1 MNTLFLVQFACCII
15 VSMLGLILVLSRFQ
29 IRWSNR
35 RYEVSRWLL
44 AFSMFVLAGHYVL
57 QMAYG
62 FRAKGD
68 EVGAVV
74 NVLFYTPISFIIS
87 YATYN
92 LICYR
97 SGRKKFALLGC
108 VSYALIL
115 ICFFFGYND
124 TPRGMHMGEWLYV
137 MLALFAV
144 TIMYSTYTTVI
155 EMRYHRKIIEENT
168 TEDLLPFDRYAYA
181 SYGMVGFLALAM
193 VGAICYRPL
202 LYSVAPLMLFSLIS
216 FIISFL
222 GYGYNMIP
230 AEVRLEQETA
240 DMYSTYTTVI
250 EMRYHRKIIEENTT
264 EDLLPFDRYAYA
276 SYGMVGFLALAM
288 VGAICY
294 RPLLYSVAPLMLFS
308 LISFIISF
316 LGYGYNMIPAEVR
329 LEQETADE
337 PLEVMEESED
347 VGLASEKISII
358 ESMLAS
364 WCDKGGYRDST
375 VNMPMLSVKLGIP
388 RNELSLYFENCLKS
402 SFRIWLS
409 DIRFKE
415 AQRMLLEEC
424 RYSNDTISSECGFSS
439 HAHLYKIFKAKTGFT
454 PGQWRDSVR
463 KNRFPDVDG
472 L

>member
-15 VSMLGLILVLSRFQ
+15 VSMLGLVLVLSRFQ
-29 IRWSNR
+29 IRWTNR

-44 AFSMFVLAGHYVL
+44 AFSMFVLAWHYVL
-57 QMAYG
+57 QMVCG

-68 EVGAVV
+68 EIGAVV
-74 NVLFYTPISFIIS
+74 NVLFYSPVSFFIS

-97 SGRKKFALLGC
+97 GGRKKFALLGC

-168 TEDLLPFDRYAYA
+168 TEDLLPFDRYTYTT
-181 SYGMVGFLALAM
+181 YGLAGIMVLAM

-202 LYSVAPLMLFSLIS
+202 LYCVGPLMLFSLIS
-216 FIISFL
+216 FTISFL

-230 AEVRLEQETA
+230 AEVRLEL
-240 DMYSTYTTVI
+240 D
-250 EMRYHRKIIEENTT
+250 
-264 EDLLPFDRYAYA
+264 
-276 SYGMVGFLALAM
+276 
-288 VGAICY
+288 
-294 RPLLYSVAPLMLFS
+294 
-308 LISFIISF
+308 
-316 LGYGYNMIPAEVR
+316 
-329 LEQETADE
+329 TADE
-337 PLEVMEESED
+337 PLEVMEESEE
-347 VGLASEKISII
+347 VGLGSEKISII

-388 RNELSLYFENCLKS
+388 RNELSMYFENCLKS

>member
-29 IRWSNR
+29 IRWTNR

-44 AFSMFVLAGHYVL
+44 AFSMFVLAWHYVL
-57 QMAYG
+57 QMVCG

-68 EVGAVV
+68 EIGAVV
-74 NVLFYTPISFIIS
+74 NVLFYSPVSFFIS

-97 SGRKKFALLGC
+97 GGRKKFALLGC

-168 TEDLLPFDRYAYA
+168 TEDLLPFDRYTYTT
-181 SYGMVGFLALAM
+181 YGLAGIMALAM

-202 LYSVAPLMLFSLIS
+202 LYCVGPLMLFSLIS
-216 FIISFL
+216 FTISFL

-230 AEVRLEQETA
+230 AEVRLEL
-240 DMYSTYTTVI
+240 D
-250 EMRYHRKIIEENTT
+250 
-264 EDLLPFDRYAYA
+264 
-276 SYGMVGFLALAM
+276 
-288 VGAICY
+288 
-294 RPLLYSVAPLMLFS
+294 
-308 LISFIISF
+308 
-316 LGYGYNMIPAEVR
+316 
-329 LEQETADE
+329 TADE
-337 PLEVMEESED
+337 PLEVMEESEE
-347 VGLASEKISII
+347 VGLGSEKISII
-358 ESMLAS
+358 ESMLTS

-388 RNELSLYFENCLKS
+388 RNELSLYFENYLKS

>member
-29 IRWSNR
+29 IRWTNR

-57 QMAYG
+57 QMVCG

-68 EVGAVV
+68 EIGAVV
-74 NVLFYTPISFIIS
+74 NVLFYTPVSFFIS

-168 TEDLLPFDRYAYA
+168 TEDLLPFDRYTYTT
-181 SYGMVGFLALAM
+181 YGLAGIMVLAM

-202 LYSVAPLMLFSLIS
+202 LYCVGPLMLFSLIS
-216 FIISFL
+216 FTISFL

-230 AEVRLEQETA
+230 AEVRLEL
-240 DMYSTYTTVI
+240 D
-250 EMRYHRKIIEENTT
+250 
-264 EDLLPFDRYAYA
+264 
-276 SYGMVGFLALAM
+276 
-288 VGAICY
+288 
-294 RPLLYSVAPLMLFS
+294 
-308 LISFIISF
+308 
-316 LGYGYNMIPAEVR
+316 
-329 LEQETADE
+329 TADE
-337 PLEVMEESED
+337 PLEVMEESEE
-347 VGLASEKISII
+347 VGLGSEKISII
-358 ESMLAS
+358 ESMLTS

-388 RNELSLYFENCLKS
+388 RNELSMYFENCLKS

>member
-15 VSMLGLILVLSRFQ
+15 MSMLGLILVLSRFQ
-29 IRWSNR
+29 IRWTNR

-44 AFSMFVLAGHYVL
+44 AFSMFVLAWHYVL
-57 QMAYG
+57 QMVCG

-68 EVGAVV
+68 EIGAVV
-74 NVLFYTPISFIIS
+74 NVLFYSPVSSFIS

-97 SGRKKFALLGC
+97 GGRKKFALMGC

-137 MLALFAV
+137 MLVLFAV
-144 TIMYSTYTTVI
+144 TILYSVYTTVI
-155 EMRYHRKIIEENT
+155 EMRYHRMIIEENT

-181 SYGMVGFLALAM
+181 SYGVASIMVLAM

-202 LYSVAPLMLFSLIS
+202 LYCVGPLMLFSLIS
-216 FIISFL
+216 FTISFL

-230 AEVRLEQETA
+230 AEVRLEL
-240 DMYSTYTTVI
+240 D
-250 EMRYHRKIIEENTT
+250 
-264 EDLLPFDRYAYA
+264 
-276 SYGMVGFLALAM
+276 
-288 VGAICY
+288 
-294 RPLLYSVAPLMLFS
+294 
-308 LISFIISF
+308 
-316 LGYGYNMIPAEVR
+316 
-329 LEQETADE
+329 TADE
-337 PLEVMEESED
+337 PLEVMEESEE
-347 VGLASEKISII
+347 VGLGSERISII
-358 ESMLAS
+358 ESLLAS

-388 RNELSLYFENCLKS
+388 RNELSMYFENCLKS

>member
-15 VSMLGLILVLSRFQ
+15 MSMLGLILVLSRFQ
-29 IRWSNR
+29 IRWTNR

-44 AFSMFVLAGHYVL
+44 AFSMFVLAWHYVL
-57 QMAYG
+57 QMVCG

-68 EVGAVV
+68 EIGAVV
-74 NVLFYTPISFIIS
+74 NVLFYSPVSSFIS

-97 SGRKKFALLGC
+97 GGRKKFALLGC

-137 MLALFAV
+137 MLVLFAV
-144 TIMYSTYTTVI
+144 TILYSVYTTVI

-168 TEDLLPFDRYAYA
+168 TEDLLPFDRYTYTT
-181 SYGMVGFLALAM
+181 YGLAGIMVLAM

-202 LYSVAPLMLFSLIS
+202 LYCVGPLMLFSLIS
-216 FIISFL
+216 FTISFL

-230 AEVRLEQETA
+230 AEVRLELETA
-240 DMYSTYTTVI
+240 
-250 EMRYHRKIIEENTT
+250 
-264 EDLLPFDRYAYA
+264 
-276 SYGMVGFLALAM
+276 G
-288 VGAICY
+288 
-294 RPLLYSVAPLMLFS
+294 
-308 LISFIISF
+308 
-316 LGYGYNMIPAEVR
+316 
-329 LEQETADE
+329 E
-337 PLEVMEESED
+337 PLEVMEESEE
-347 VGLASEKISII
+347 VGLGSEKISII
-358 ESMLAS
+358 ESMLTS

-388 RNELSLYFENCLKS
+388 RNELSLYFENYLKS

>member
-15 VSMLGLILVLSRFQ
+15 MSMLGLILVLSRFQ
-29 IRWSNR
+29 IRWTNR

-44 AFSMFVLAGHYVL
+44 AFSMFVLAWHYVL
-57 QMAYG
+57 QMVCG

-68 EVGAVV
+68 EIGAVV
-74 NVLFYTPISFIIS
+74 NVLFYSPVSSFIS

-97 SGRKKFALLGC
+97 SGRKKFALMGC

-124 TPRGMHMGEWLYV
+124 TPRGMHMGEWLYG
-137 MLALFAV
+137 MLVLFAV
-144 TIMYSTYTTVI
+144 TILYSVYTTVI

-181 SYGMVGFLALAM
+181 SYGVASIMVLAM

-202 LYSVAPLMLFSLIS
+202 LYCVGPLMLFSLIS
-216 FIISFL
+216 FTISFL

-230 AEVRLEQETA
+230 AEVRLEL
-240 DMYSTYTTVI
+240 D
-250 EMRYHRKIIEENTT
+250 
-264 EDLLPFDRYAYA
+264 
-276 SYGMVGFLALAM
+276 
-288 VGAICY
+288 
-294 RPLLYSVAPLMLFS
+294 
-308 LISFIISF
+308 
-316 LGYGYNMIPAEVR
+316 
-329 LEQETADE
+329 TADE
-337 PLEVMEESED
+337 PLEVMEESEE
-347 VGLASEKISII
+347 VGLGSERISII
-358 ESMLAS
+358 ESLLAS

-388 RNELSLYFENCLKS
+388 RNELSMYFENCLKS

>member
-29 IRWSNR
+29 IRWTNR

-44 AFSMFVLAGHYVL
+44 AFSMFVLAWHYVL
-57 QMAYG
+57 QMVCG

-68 EVGAVV
+68 EIGAVV
-74 NVLFYTPISFIIS
+74 NVLFYSPVSSFIS

-97 SGRKKFALLGC
+97 GGRKKFALLGC

-124 TPRGMHMGEWLYV
+124 TPRGMNMGEWLYV

-168 TEDLLPFDRYAYA
+168 TEDLLPFDRYTYTT
-181 SYGMVGFLALAM
+181 YGLAGIMVLAM

-202 LYSVAPLMLFSLIS
+202 LYCVGPLMLFSLIS
-216 FIISFL
+216 FTISFL

-230 AEVRLEQETA
+230 AEVRLEL
-240 DMYSTYTTVI
+240 D
-250 EMRYHRKIIEENTT
+250 
-264 EDLLPFDRYAYA
+264 
-276 SYGMVGFLALAM
+276 
-288 VGAICY
+288 
-294 RPLLYSVAPLMLFS
+294 
-308 LISFIISF
+308 
-316 LGYGYNMIPAEVR
+316 
-329 LEQETADE
+329 TADE
-337 PLEVMEESED
+337 PLEVMEESEE
-347 VGLASEKISII
+347 VGLGSEKISII

-388 RNELSLYFENCLKS
+388 RNELSMYFENCLKS

>member
-29 IRWSNR
+29 IRWTNR

-57 QMAYG
+57 QMVCG

-68 EVGAVV
+68 DIGAVV
-74 NVLFYTPISFIIS
+74 NVLFYSPVSFFIS

-97 SGRKKFALLGC
+97 GGRKKFALLGC

-168 TEDLLPFDRYAYA
+168 TEDLLPFDRYTYTT
-181 SYGMVGFLALAM
+181 YGLAGIMVLAM
-193 VGAICYRPL
+193 VGANCYRPL
-202 LYSVAPLMLFSLIS
+202 LYCVGPLMLFSLIS
-216 FIISFL
+216 FTISFL

-230 AEVRLEQETA
+230 AEVRLEL
-240 DMYSTYTTVI
+240 D
-250 EMRYHRKIIEENTT
+250 
-264 EDLLPFDRYAYA
+264 
-276 SYGMVGFLALAM
+276 
-288 VGAICY
+288 
-294 RPLLYSVAPLMLFS
+294 
-308 LISFIISF
+308 
-316 LGYGYNMIPAEVR
+316 
-329 LEQETADE
+329 TADE
-337 PLEVMEESED
+337 PLEVMEESEE
-347 VGLASEKISII
+347 VGLGSEKISII

-388 RNELSLYFENCLKS
+388 RNELSLYFENYLKS

>member
-29 IRWSNR
+29 IRWTNR

-44 AFSMFVLAGHYVL
+44 AFSMFVLAWHYVL
-57 QMAYG
+57 QMVCG

-68 EVGAVV
+68 EIGAVV
-74 NVLFYTPISFIIS
+74 NVLFYSPVSFFIS

-97 SGRKKFALLGC
+97 GGRKKFALLGC

-155 EMRYHRKIIEENT
+155 EMRYHRKIIGENT
-168 TEDLLPFDRYAYA
+168 TEDLLPFDRYTYTT
-181 SYGMVGFLALAM
+181 YGLAGIMVLAM

-202 LYSVAPLMLFSLIS
+202 LYCVGPLMLFSLIS
-216 FIISFL
+216 FTISFL

-230 AEVRLEQETA
+230 AEVRLEL
-240 DMYSTYTTVI
+240 D
-250 EMRYHRKIIEENTT
+250 
-264 EDLLPFDRYAYA
+264 
-276 SYGMVGFLALAM
+276 
-288 VGAICY
+288 
-294 RPLLYSVAPLMLFS
+294 
-308 LISFIISF
+308 
-316 LGYGYNMIPAEVR
+316 
-329 LEQETADE
+329 TADE
-337 PLEVMEESED
+337 PLEVMEESEE
-347 VGLASEKISII
+347 VGLGSEKISII
-358 ESMLAS
+358 ESMLTS

-388 RNELSLYFENCLKS
+388 RNELSMYFENCLKS

>member
-15 VSMLGLILVLSRFQ
+15 MLMLGLILVLSRFQ
-29 IRWSNR
+29 IRWTNR

-44 AFSMFVLAGHYVL
+44 AFSMFVLAWHYVL
-57 QMAYG
+57 QMVCG

-68 EVGAVV
+68 EIGAVV
-74 NVLFYTPISFIIS
+74 NVLFYSPVSSFIS

-97 SGRKKFALLGC
+97 SGRKKFALMGC

-137 MLALFAV
+137 MLVLFAV
-144 TIMYSTYTTVI
+144 TILYSVYTTVI

-181 SYGMVGFLALAM
+181 SYGVASIMVLAM

-202 LYSVAPLMLFSLIS
+202 LYCVGPLMLFSLIS
-216 FIISFL
+216 FTISFL

-230 AEVRLEQETA
+230 AEVRLEL
-240 DMYSTYTTVI
+240 D
-250 EMRYHRKIIEENTT
+250 
-264 EDLLPFDRYAYA
+264 
-276 SYGMVGFLALAM
+276 
-288 VGAICY
+288 
-294 RPLLYSVAPLMLFS
+294 
-308 LISFIISF
+308 
-316 LGYGYNMIPAEVR
+316 
-329 LEQETADE
+329 TADE
-337 PLEVMEESED
+337 PLEVMEESEE
-347 VGLASEKISII
+347 VGLGSEKISII
-358 ESMLAS
+358 ESMLTS
-364 WCDKGGYRDST
+364 WCDKGGFRDST

-388 RNELSLYFENCLKS
+388 RNELSLYFENYLKS

>member
-29 IRWSNR
+29 IRWTNR

-44 AFSMFVLAGHYVL
+44 AFSMFVLAWHYVL
-57 QMAYG
+57 QMVCG

-68 EVGAVV
+68 EIGAVV
-74 NVLFYTPISFIIS
+74 NVLFYSPVSFFIS

-97 SGRKKFALLGC
+97 GGRKKFALLGC

-168 TEDLLPFDRYAYA
+168 TEDLLPFARYTYTT
-181 SYGMVGFLALAM
+181 YGLAGIMVLAM

-202 LYSVAPLMLFSLIS
+202 LYCVGPLMLFSLIS
-216 FIISFL
+216 FTISFL

-230 AEVRLEQETA
+230 AEVRLEL
-240 DMYSTYTTVI
+240 D
-250 EMRYHRKIIEENTT
+250 
-264 EDLLPFDRYAYA
+264 
-276 SYGMVGFLALAM
+276 
-288 VGAICY
+288 
-294 RPLLYSVAPLMLFS
+294 
-308 LISFIISF
+308 
-316 LGYGYNMIPAEVR
+316 
-329 LEQETADE
+329 TADE
-337 PLEVMEESED
+337 PLEVMEESEK
-347 VGLASEKISII
+347 VGLGSEKISII
-358 ESMLAS
+358 ESMLTS

-388 RNELSLYFENCLKS
+388 RNELSMYFENCLKS

>member
-15 VSMLGLILVLSRFQ
+15 MSMLGLILVLSRFQ
-29 IRWSNR
+29 IRWTNR

-44 AFSMFVLAGHYVL
+44 AFSMFVLAWHYVL
-57 QMAYG
+57 QMVCG

-68 EVGAVV
+68 EIGAVV
-74 NVLFYTPISFIIS
+74 NVLFYSPVSSFIS

-97 SGRKKFALLGC
+97 GGRKKFALMGC

-137 MLALFAV
+137 MLVLFAV
-144 TIMYSTYTTVI
+144 TILYSVYTTVI

-181 SYGMVGFLALAM
+181 SYGVASIMVLAM
-193 VGAICYRPL
+193 VGAICYRPF
-202 LYSVAPLMLFSLIS
+202 LYCVGPLMLFSLIS
-216 FIISFL
+216 FTISFL

-230 AEVRLEQETA
+230 AEVRLEL
-240 DMYSTYTTVI
+240 D
-250 EMRYHRKIIEENTT
+250 
-264 EDLLPFDRYAYA
+264 
-276 SYGMVGFLALAM
+276 
-288 VGAICY
+288 
-294 RPLLYSVAPLMLFS
+294 
-308 LISFIISF
+308 
-316 LGYGYNMIPAEVR
+316 
-329 LEQETADE
+329 TADE
-337 PLEVMEESED
+337 PLEVMEESEE
-347 VGLASEKISII
+347 VGLGSEKISII

-388 RNELSLYFENCLKS
+388 RNELSLYFENYLKS

>member
-29 IRWSNR
+29 IRWTNR

-44 AFSMFVLAGHYVL
+44 AFSMFVLAWHYVL
-57 QMAYG
+57 QMVCG

-68 EVGAVV
+68 EIGAVV
-74 NVLFYTPISFIIS
+74 NVLFYSPVSSFIS

-97 SGRKKFALLGC
+97 GGRKKFALLGC

-168 TEDLLPFDRYAYA
+168 TEDLLPFDRYTYTT
-181 SYGMVGFLALAM
+181 YGLAGIMVLAM

-202 LYSVAPLMLFSLIS
+202 LYCVGPLMLFSLIS
-216 FIISFL
+216 FTISFL

-230 AEVRLEQETA
+230 AEVRLEL
-240 DMYSTYTTVI
+240 D
-250 EMRYHRKIIEENTT
+250 
-264 EDLLPFDRYAYA
+264 
-276 SYGMVGFLALAM
+276 
-288 VGAICY
+288 
-294 RPLLYSVAPLMLFS
+294 
-308 LISFIISF
+308 
-316 LGYGYNMIPAEVR
+316 
-329 LEQETADE
+329 TADE
-337 PLEVMEESED
+337 PLEVMEKSEE
-347 VGLASEKISII
+347 VGLGSEKISII
-358 ESMLAS
+358 ESMLTS

-388 RNELSLYFENCLKS
+388 RNELSMYFENCLKS

-463 KNRFPDVDG
+463 KNRFPEVDG

>member
-44 AFSMFVLAGHYVL
+44 AFSMFVFAGHYVL

-68 EVGAVV
+68 EIGAVV
-74 NVLFYTPISFIIS
+74 NVLFYTPVSFFIS

-97 SGRKKFALLGC
+97 SGRKKFALMGC

-137 MLALFAV
+137 MLVLFAV
-144 TIMYSTYTTVI
+144 TILYSVYTTVI

-181 SYGMVGFLALAM
+181 SYGVASIMVLAM

-202 LYSVAPLMLFSLIS
+202 LYCVGPLMLFSLIS
-216 FIISFL
+216 FTISFL

-230 AEVRLEQETA
+230 AEVRLEL
-240 DMYSTYTTVI
+240 D
-250 EMRYHRKIIEENTT
+250 
-264 EDLLPFDRYAYA
+264 
-276 SYGMVGFLALAM
+276 
-288 VGAICY
+288 
-294 RPLLYSVAPLMLFS
+294 
-308 LISFIISF
+308 
-316 LGYGYNMIPAEVR
+316 
-329 LEQETADE
+329 TADE
-337 PLEVMEESED
+337 PLEVMEESEE
-347 VGLASEKISII
+347 VGLGSEKISII
-358 ESMLAS
+358 ESMLAN

-388 RNELSLYFENCLKS
+388 RNELSMYFENCLKS

>member
-29 IRWSNR
+29 IRWTNR

-44 AFSMFVLAGHYVL
+44 VFSMFVLAWHYVL
-57 QMAYG
+57 QMVCG

-68 EVGAVV
+68 EIGAVV
-74 NVLFYTPISFIIS
+74 NVLFYSPVSFIIS

-97 SGRKKFALLGC
+97 SGRKKFALMGC

-124 TPRGMHMGEWLYV
+124 TPRGMRMGEWLYV

-144 TIMYSTYTTVI
+144 TIMYSIYTTVI

-168 TEDLLPFDRYAYA
+168 TEDLLPFDRYTYTT
-181 SYGMVGFLALAM
+181 YGLAGIMVLAM

-202 LYSVAPLMLFSLIS
+202 LYCVGPLMLFSLIS
-216 FIISFL
+216 FTISFL

-230 AEVRLEQETA
+230 AEVRLEL
-240 DMYSTYTTVI
+240 D
-250 EMRYHRKIIEENTT
+250 
-264 EDLLPFDRYAYA
+264 
-276 SYGMVGFLALAM
+276 
-288 VGAICY
+288 
-294 RPLLYSVAPLMLFS
+294 
-308 LISFIISF
+308 
-316 LGYGYNMIPAEVR
+316 
-329 LEQETADE
+329 TADE
-337 PLEVMEESED
+337 PLEVMEESEE
-347 VGLASEKISII
+347 VGLGSEKISII

-388 RNELSLYFENCLKS
+388 RNELSLYFENYLKS

>member
-29 IRWSNR
+29 IRWTNR

-44 AFSMFVLAGHYVL
+44 AFSMFVLAWHYVL
-57 QMAYG
+57 QMVCG

-68 EVGAVV
+68 EIGAVV
-74 NVLFYTPISFIIS
+74 NVLFYSPVSFIIS

-97 SGRKKFALLGC
+97 SGRKKFALMGC

-124 TPRGMHMGEWLYV
+124 TPRGMRMGEWLYV

-168 TEDLLPFDRYAYA
+168 TEDLLPFDRYTYTT
-181 SYGMVGFLALAM
+181 YGLAGIMVLAM

-202 LYSVAPLMLFSLIS
+202 LYCVGPLMLFSLIS
-216 FIISFL
+216 FTISFL
-222 GYGYNMIP
+222 GYG
-230 AEVRLEQETA
+230 
-240 DMYSTYTTVI
+240 
-250 EMRYHRKIIEENTT
+250 
-264 EDLLPFDRYAYA
+264 F
-276 SYGMVGFLALAM
+276 
-288 VGAICY
+288 
-294 RPLLYSVAPLMLFS
+294 
-308 LISFIISF
+308 
-316 LGYGYNMIPAEVR
+316 NMIPAEVR

-337 PLEVMEESED
+337 PLEVMEESEE
-347 VGLASEKISII
+347 VGLGSEKISII
-358 ESMLAS
+358 ESMLTS

>member
-29 IRWSNR
+29 IRWTNR

-57 QMAYG
+57 QMVCG

-68 EVGAVV
+68 EIGAVV
-74 NVLFYTPISFIIS
+74 NVLFYSPVSFIIS

-97 SGRKKFALLGC
+97 SGRKKFALMGC

-124 TPRGMHMGEWLYV
+124 TPRGMRMGEWLYV

-168 TEDLLPFDRYAYA
+168 TEDLLPFDRYTYTT
-181 SYGMVGFLALAM
+181 YGLAGIMVLAM

-202 LYSVAPLMLFSLIS
+202 LYCVGPLMLFSLIS
-216 FIISFL
+216 FTISFL

-230 AEVRLEQETA
+230 AEVRLEL
-240 DMYSTYTTVI
+240 D
-250 EMRYHRKIIEENTT
+250 
-264 EDLLPFDRYAYA
+264 
-276 SYGMVGFLALAM
+276 
-288 VGAICY
+288 
-294 RPLLYSVAPLMLFS
+294 
-308 LISFIISF
+308 
-316 LGYGYNMIPAEVR
+316 
-329 LEQETADE
+329 TADE
-337 PLEVMEESED
+337 PLEVMEESEE
-347 VGLASEKISII
+347 VGLGSEKISII

-388 RNELSLYFENCLKS
+388 RNELSLYFENYLKS

-415 AQRMLLEEC
+415 ALRMLLEEC

>member
-29 IRWSNR
+29 IRWTNR

-44 AFSMFVLAGHYVL
+44 AFSMFVLAWHYVL
-57 QMAYG
+57 QMVCG

-68 EVGAVV
+68 EIGAVV
-74 NVLFYTPISFIIS
+74 NVLFYSPVSFFIS

-97 SGRKKFALLGC
+97 GGRKKFALLGC

-168 TEDLLPFDRYAYA
+168 TEDLLPFDRYTYTT
-181 SYGMVGFLALAM
+181 YGLAGIMVLAM
-193 VGAICYRPL
+193 VGAIFYRPL
-202 LYSVAPLMLFSLIS
+202 LYCVGPLMLFSLIS
-216 FIISFL
+216 FTISFL

-230 AEVRLEQETA
+230 AEVRLEL
-240 DMYSTYTTVI
+240 D
-250 EMRYHRKIIEENTT
+250 
-264 EDLLPFDRYAYA
+264 
-276 SYGMVGFLALAM
+276 
-288 VGAICY
+288 
-294 RPLLYSVAPLMLFS
+294 
-308 LISFIISF
+308 
-316 LGYGYNMIPAEVR
+316 
-329 LEQETADE
+329 TADE
-337 PLEVMEESED
+337 PLEVMEESEE
-347 VGLASEKISII
+347 VGLGSEKISII
-358 ESMLAS
+358 ESMLTS

-388 RNELSLYFENCLKS
+388 RNELSLYFENYLKS

>member
-29 IRWSNR
+29 IRWTNR

-44 AFSMFVLAGHYVL
+44 AFSMFVLAWHYVL
-57 QMAYG
+57 QMVCG

-68 EVGAVV
+68 EIGAVV
-74 NVLFYTPISFIIS
+74 NVLFYSPVSFFIS

-97 SGRKKFALLGC
+97 GGRKKFALLGC

-155 EMRYHRKIIEENT
+155 EMRYHRKNIEENT
-168 TEDLLPFDRYAYA
+168 TEDLLPFDRYTYTT
-181 SYGMVGFLALAM
+181 YGLAGIMVLAM

-202 LYSVAPLMLFSLIS
+202 LYCVGPLMLFSLIS
-216 FIISFL
+216 FTISFL

-230 AEVRLEQETA
+230 AEVRLEL
-240 DMYSTYTTVI
+240 D
-250 EMRYHRKIIEENTT
+250 
-264 EDLLPFDRYAYA
+264 
-276 SYGMVGFLALAM
+276 
-288 VGAICY
+288 
-294 RPLLYSVAPLMLFS
+294 
-308 LISFIISF
+308 
-316 LGYGYNMIPAEVR
+316 
-329 LEQETADE
+329 TADE
-337 PLEVMEESED
+337 PLEVMEESEE
-347 VGLASEKISII
+347 VGLGSEKISII
-358 ESMLAS
+358 ESMLTS

-388 RNELSLYFENCLKS
+388 RNELSLYFENYLKS

>member
-29 IRWSNR
+29 IRWTNR

-44 AFSMFVLAGHYVL
+44 AFSMFVLAWHYVL
-57 QMAYG
+57 QMVCG

-68 EVGAVV
+68 EIGAVV
-74 NVLFYTPISFIIS
+74 NVLFYSPVSFFIS

-97 SGRKKFALLGC
+97 GGRKKFALLGC

-124 TPRGMHMGEWLYV
+124 TPRGMHMGEWLYL

-168 TEDLLPFDRYAYA
+168 TEDLLPFDRYTYTT
-181 SYGMVGFLALAM
+181 YGLAGIMVLAM

-202 LYSVAPLMLFSLIS
+202 LYCVGPLMLFSLIS
-216 FIISFL
+216 FTISFL

-230 AEVRLEQETA
+230 AEVRLEL
-240 DMYSTYTTVI
+240 D
-250 EMRYHRKIIEENTT
+250 
-264 EDLLPFDRYAYA
+264 
-276 SYGMVGFLALAM
+276 
-288 VGAICY
+288 
-294 RPLLYSVAPLMLFS
+294 
-308 LISFIISF
+308 
-316 LGYGYNMIPAEVR
+316 
-329 LEQETADE
+329 TADE
-337 PLEVMEESED
+337 PLEVMEESEE
-347 VGLASEKISII
+347 VGLGSEKISII
-358 ESMLAS
+358 ESMLTS

-388 RNELSLYFENCLKS
+388 RNELSMYFENCLKS

>member
-29 IRWSNR
+29 IRWTNR

-44 AFSMFVLAGHYVL
+44 AFSMFVLAWHYVL
-57 QMAYG
+57 QMVCG

-68 EVGAVV
+68 EIGAVV
-74 NVLFYTPISFIIS
+74 NVLFYSPVSSFIS

-97 SGRKKFALLGC
+97 GGRKKFALLGC

-168 TEDLLPFDRYAYA
+168 TEDLLPFDRYTYTT
-181 SYGMVGFLALAM
+181 YGLAGIMVLAM

-202 LYSVAPLMLFSLIS
+202 LYCVGPLMLFFLIS
-216 FIISFL
+216 FTISFL

-230 AEVRLEQETA
+230 AEVRLEL
-240 DMYSTYTTVI
+240 D
-250 EMRYHRKIIEENTT
+250 
-264 EDLLPFDRYAYA
+264 
-276 SYGMVGFLALAM
+276 
-288 VGAICY
+288 
-294 RPLLYSVAPLMLFS
+294 
-308 LISFIISF
+308 
-316 LGYGYNMIPAEVR
+316 
-329 LEQETADE
+329 TADE
-337 PLEVMEESED
+337 PLEVMEESEE
-347 VGLASEKISII
+347 VGLGSEKISII

-364 WCDKGGYRDST
+364 WCDKGGFRDST

-388 RNELSLYFENCLKS
+388 RNELSMYFENCLKS

>member
-29 IRWSNR
+29 IRWTNR

-44 AFSMFVLAGHYVL
+44 AFSMFVLAWHYVL
-57 QMAYG
+57 QMVCG

-68 EVGAVV
+68 EIGAVV
-74 NVLFYTPISFIIS
+74 NVLFYSPVSFFIS

-97 SGRKKFALLGC
+97 GGRKKFALLGC

-168 TEDLLPFDRYAYA
+168 TEDLLPFDRYTYTT
-181 SYGMVGFLALAM
+181 YGLAGIMVLAM

-202 LYSVAPLMLFSLIS
+202 LYCVGPLMLFSLIS
-216 FIISFL
+216 FTISFL

-230 AEVRLEQETA
+230 AEVRLEL
-240 DMYSTYTTVI
+240 D
-250 EMRYHRKIIEENTT
+250 
-264 EDLLPFDRYAYA
+264 
-276 SYGMVGFLALAM
+276 
-288 VGAICY
+288 
-294 RPLLYSVAPLMLFS
+294 
-308 LISFIISF
+308 
-316 LGYGYNMIPAEVR
+316 
-329 LEQETADE
+329 TADE
-337 PLEVMEESED
+337 PLEVMEESEE

-388 RNELSLYFENCLKS
+388 RNELSMYFENCLKS

>member
-57 QMAYG
+57 QMLYG

-68 EVGAVV
+68 EIGAVV
-74 NVLFYTPISFIIS
+74 NVLFYSPISFIVS
-87 YATYN
+87 YAAYN

-97 SGRKKFALLGC
+97 GGRKKFALLGC

-168 TEDLLPFDRYAYA
+168 TEDLLPFDRYTYTT
-181 SYGMVGFLALAM
+181 YGLAGIMVLAM

-202 LYSVAPLMLFSLIS
+202 LYCVGPLMLFSLIS
-216 FIISFL
+216 FTISFL

-230 AEVRLEQETA
+230 AEVRLEL
-240 DMYSTYTTVI
+240 D
-250 EMRYHRKIIEENTT
+250 
-264 EDLLPFDRYAYA
+264 
-276 SYGMVGFLALAM
+276 
-288 VGAICY
+288 
-294 RPLLYSVAPLMLFS
+294 
-308 LISFIISF
+308 
-316 LGYGYNMIPAEVR
+316 
-329 LEQETADE
+329 TADE
-337 PLEVMEESED
+337 PLEVMEESEE
-347 VGLASEKISII
+347 VGLGSEKISII

-388 RNELSLYFENCLKS
+388 RNELSMYFENCLKS

>member
-29 IRWSNR
+29 IRWTNR

-44 AFSMFVLAGHYVL
+44 AFSMFVLAWHYVL
-57 QMAYG
+57 QMVCG

-68 EVGAVV
+68 EIGAVV
-74 NVLFYTPISFIIS
+74 NVLFYSPVSFFIS

-97 SGRKKFALLGC
+97 GGRKKFALLGC

-137 MLALFAV
+137 LLALFAV

-168 TEDLLPFDRYAYA
+168 TEDLLPFDRYTYTT
-181 SYGMVGFLALAM
+181 YGLAGIMVLAM

-202 LYSVAPLMLFSLIS
+202 LYCVGPLMLFSLIS
-216 FIISFL
+216 FTISFL

-230 AEVRLEQETA
+230 AEVRLEL
-240 DMYSTYTTVI
+240 D
-250 EMRYHRKIIEENTT
+250 
-264 EDLLPFDRYAYA
+264 
-276 SYGMVGFLALAM
+276 
-288 VGAICY
+288 
-294 RPLLYSVAPLMLFS
+294 
-308 LISFIISF
+308 
-316 LGYGYNMIPAEVR
+316 
-329 LEQETADE
+329 TADE
-337 PLEVMEESED
+337 PLEVMEESEE
-347 VGLASEKISII
+347 VGLGSEKISII
-358 ESMLAS
+358 ESMLTS

-388 RNELSLYFENCLKS
+388 RNELSMYFENCLKS

-415 AQRMLLEEC
+415 AQHMLLEEC

>member
-29 IRWSNR
+29 IRWTNR

-44 AFSMFVLAGHYVL
+44 AFSMFVLAWHYVL
-57 QMAYG
+57 QMVCG

-68 EVGAVV
+68 EIGAVV
-74 NVLFYTPISFIIS
+74 NVLFYSPVSSFIS

-97 SGRKKFALLGC
+97 GGRKKFALLGC

-168 TEDLLPFDRYAYA
+168 TEDLLPFDRYTYTT
-181 SYGMVGFLALAM
+181 YGLAGIMVLAM

-202 LYSVAPLMLFSLIS
+202 LYCVGPLMLFSLIS
-216 FIISFL
+216 F
-222 GYGYNMIP
+222 
-230 AEVRLEQETA
+230 T
-240 DMYSTYTTVI
+240 
-250 EMRYHRKIIEENTT
+250 
-264 EDLLPFDRYAYA
+264 
-276 SYGMVGFLALAM
+276 
-288 VGAICY
+288 
-294 RPLLYSVAPLMLFS
+294 
-308 LISFIISF
+308 ISF

-337 PLEVMEESED
+337 PLEVMEESEE
-347 VGLASEKISII
+347 VGLGSEKISII
-358 ESMLAS
+358 ESMLTS

-388 RNELSLYFENCLKS
+388 RNELSMYFENCLKS

>member
-68 EVGAVV
+68 EIGAVV
-74 NVLFYTPISFIIS
+74 NVLFYSPVSFFIS

-97 SGRKKFALLGC
+97 GGRKKFALLGC

-168 TEDLLPFDRYAYA
+168 TEDLLPFDRYTYTT
-181 SYGMVGFLALAM
+181 YGLAGIMVLAM

-202 LYSVAPLMLFSLIS
+202 LYCVGPLMLFSLIS
-216 FIISFL
+216 FTISFL

-230 AEVRLEQETA
+230 AEVRLEL
-240 DMYSTYTTVI
+240 D
-250 EMRYHRKIIEENTT
+250 
-264 EDLLPFDRYAYA
+264 
-276 SYGMVGFLALAM
+276 
-288 VGAICY
+288 
-294 RPLLYSVAPLMLFS
+294 
-308 LISFIISF
+308 
-316 LGYGYNMIPAEVR
+316 
-329 LEQETADE
+329 TADE
-337 PLEVMEESED
+337 PLEVMEESEE
-347 VGLASEKISII
+347 VGLGSEKISII

-364 WCDKGGYRDST
+364 WCDKGGFRDST

-388 RNELSLYFENCLKS
+388 RNELSMYFENCLKS
-402 SFRIWLS
+402 SFKIWLS

>member
-29 IRWSNR
+29 IRWTNR

-44 AFSMFVLAGHYVL
+44 AFSMFVLAWHYVL
-57 QMAYG
+57 QMVCG

-68 EVGAVV
+68 EIGAVV
-74 NVLFYTPISFIIS
+74 NVLFYSPVSFFIS

-97 SGRKKFALLGC
+97 GGRKKFALLGC

-168 TEDLLPFDRYAYA
+168 TEDLLPFDRYTYTT
-181 SYGMVGFLALAM
+181 YGLAGIMVLAM

-202 LYSVAPLMLFSLIS
+202 LYCVGPLMLFSLIS
-216 FIISFL
+216 FTISFL

-230 AEVRLEQETA
+230 AEVRQEL
-240 DMYSTYTTVI
+240 D
-250 EMRYHRKIIEENTT
+250 
-264 EDLLPFDRYAYA
+264 
-276 SYGMVGFLALAM
+276 
-288 VGAICY
+288 
-294 RPLLYSVAPLMLFS
+294 
-308 LISFIISF
+308 
-316 LGYGYNMIPAEVR
+316 
-329 LEQETADE
+329 TADE
-337 PLEVMEESED
+337 PLEVMEESEE
-347 VGLASEKISII
+347 VGSEKISII

-388 RNELSLYFENCLKS
+388 RNELSMYFENCLKS

>member
-29 IRWSNR
+29 IRWTNR
-35 RYEVSRWLL
+35 RYEVSRWLF
-44 AFSMFVLAGHYVL
+44 AFSMFVLAWHYVL
-57 QMAYG
+57 QMVCG

-68 EVGAVV
+68 EIGAVV
-74 NVLFYTPISFIIS
+74 NVLFYSPVSFFIS

-97 SGRKKFALLGC
+97 GGRKKFALLGC

-124 TPRGMHMGEWLYV
+124 TPRGMYMGEWLYV

-168 TEDLLPFDRYAYA
+168 TEDLLPFDRYTYTT
-181 SYGMVGFLALAM
+181 YGLAGIMVLAV

-202 LYSVAPLMLFSLIS
+202 LYCVGPLMLFSLIS
-216 FIISFL
+216 FTISFL

-230 AEVRLEQETA
+230 AEVRLEL
-240 DMYSTYTTVI
+240 D
-250 EMRYHRKIIEENTT
+250 
-264 EDLLPFDRYAYA
+264 
-276 SYGMVGFLALAM
+276 
-288 VGAICY
+288 
-294 RPLLYSVAPLMLFS
+294 
-308 LISFIISF
+308 
-316 LGYGYNMIPAEVR
+316 
-329 LEQETADE
+329 TADE
-337 PLEVMEESED
+337 PLEVMEESEE
-347 VGLASEKISII
+347 VGLGSEKISII

-364 WCDKGGYRDST
+364 WCDKGGFRDST

-388 RNELSLYFENCLKS
+388 RNELSMYFENCLKS

>member
-29 IRWSNR
+29 IRWTNR

-44 AFSMFVLAGHYVL
+44 AFSMFVLAWHYVL
-57 QMAYG
+57 QMVCG

-68 EVGAVV
+68 EIGAVV
-74 NVLFYTPISFIIS
+74 NVLFYSPVSFFIS

-97 SGRKKFALLGC
+97 GGRKKFALLGC

-168 TEDLLPFDRYAYA
+168 TEDLLPFDRYTYTT
-181 SYGMVGFLALAM
+181 YGLAGIMVLAM
-193 VGAICYRPL
+193 VGTICYRPL
-202 LYSVAPLMLFSLIS
+202 LYCVGPLMLFSLIS
-216 FIISFL
+216 FTISFL

-230 AEVRLEQETA
+230 AEVRLEL
-240 DMYSTYTTVI
+240 D
-250 EMRYHRKIIEENTT
+250 
-264 EDLLPFDRYAYA
+264 
-276 SYGMVGFLALAM
+276 
-288 VGAICY
+288 
-294 RPLLYSVAPLMLFS
+294 
-308 LISFIISF
+308 
-316 LGYGYNMIPAEVR
+316 
-329 LEQETADE
+329 TADE
-337 PLEVMEESED
+337 PLEVMEESEE
-347 VGLASEKISII
+347 VGLGSEKISII

-388 RNELSLYFENCLKS
+388 RNELSMYFENCLKS

>member
-44 AFSMFVLAGHYVL
+44 AFSMFVLAGHFVL
-57 QMAYG
+57 QMACG

-68 EVGAVV
+68 EIGAVV
-74 NVLFYTPISFIIS
+74 NVLFYTPVSFIIS
-87 YATYN
+87 YAVYS
-92 LICYR
+92 LVCYR
-97 SGRKKFALLGC
+97 SGRKKFALMGC

-115 ICFFFGYND
+115 VCFFFGYHD
-124 TPRGMHMGEWLYV
+124 TPKGMHMGEWLYV
-137 MLALFAV
+137 MLVLFAV
-144 TIMYSTYTTVI
+144 TIIYSIYTTVI

-181 SYGMVGFLALAM
+181 SYGMVGVFALAM

-202 LYSVAPLMLFSLIS
+202 LYSVAPLVLFSLLS
-216 FIISFL
+216 F
-222 GYGYNMIP
+222 
-230 AEVRLEQETA
+230 
-240 DMYSTYTTVI
+240 TV
-250 EMRYHRKIIEENTT
+250 
-264 EDLLPFDRYAYA
+264 
-276 SYGMVGFLALAM
+276 
-288 VGAICY
+288 
-294 RPLLYSVAPLMLFS
+294 
-308 LISFIISF
+308 SF

-337 PLEVMEESED
+337 PLEVMEEIEE

-388 RNELSLYFENCLKS
+388 RNELSMYFENYLKS

>member
-29 IRWSNR
+29 IRWTNR

-57 QMAYG
+57 QMVCG

-68 EVGAVV
+68 DIGAVV
-74 NVLFYTPISFIIS
+74 NVFFYSPVSFFIS

-97 SGRKKFALLGC
+97 GGRKKFALLGC

-168 TEDLLPFDRYAYA
+168 TEDLLPFDRYTYTT
-181 SYGMVGFLALAM
+181 YGLAGIMVLAM

-202 LYSVAPLMLFSLIS
+202 LYCVGPLMLFSLIS
-216 FIISFL
+216 FTISFL

-230 AEVRLEQETA
+230 AEVRLEL
-240 DMYSTYTTVI
+240 D
-250 EMRYHRKIIEENTT
+250 
-264 EDLLPFDRYAYA
+264 
-276 SYGMVGFLALAM
+276 
-288 VGAICY
+288 
-294 RPLLYSVAPLMLFS
+294 
-308 LISFIISF
+308 
-316 LGYGYNMIPAEVR
+316 
-329 LEQETADE
+329 TADE
-337 PLEVMEESED
+337 PLEVMEESEE
-347 VGLASEKISII
+347 VGLGSEKISII

-388 RNELSLYFENCLKS
+388 RNELSMYFENCLKS

>member
-29 IRWSNR
+29 IRWTNR

-44 AFSMFVLAGHYVL
+44 AFSMFVLAWHYVL
-57 QMAYG
+57 QMVCG

-68 EVGAVV
+68 EIGAVV
-74 NVLFYTPISFIIS
+74 NVLFYSPVSFFIS

-97 SGRKKFALLGC
+97 GGRKKFALLGC

-168 TEDLLPFDRYAYA
+168 TEDLLPFDRYTYTT
-181 SYGMVGFLALAM
+181 YGLAGIMVLAM

-202 LYSVAPLMLFSLIS
+202 LYCVGPLMLFSLIS
-216 FIISFL
+216 FTISFL
-222 GYGYNMIP
+222 GCGYNMIP
-230 AEVRLEQETA
+230 AEVRLEL
-240 DMYSTYTTVI
+240 D
-250 EMRYHRKIIEENTT
+250 
-264 EDLLPFDRYAYA
+264 
-276 SYGMVGFLALAM
+276 
-288 VGAICY
+288 
-294 RPLLYSVAPLMLFS
+294 
-308 LISFIISF
+308 
-316 LGYGYNMIPAEVR
+316 
-329 LEQETADE
+329 TADE
-337 PLEVMEESED
+337 PLEVMEESEE
-347 VGLASEKISII
+347 VGLGSEKISII

-364 WCDKGGYRDST
+364 WCDKGGFRDST

-388 RNELSLYFENCLKS
+388 RNELSMYFENCLKS

>member
-29 IRWSNR
+29 IRWTNR

-44 AFSMFVLAGHYVL
+44 AFSMFVLAWHYVL
-57 QMAYG
+57 QMVCG
-62 FRAKGD
+62 FRAKDD
-68 EVGAVV
+68 EIGAVV
-74 NVLFYTPISFIIS
+74 NVLFYSPVSFFIS

-97 SGRKKFALLGC
+97 GGRKKFALLGC

-168 TEDLLPFDRYAYA
+168 TEDLLPFDRYTYTT
-181 SYGMVGFLALAM
+181 YGLAGIMVLAM

-202 LYSVAPLMLFSLIS
+202 LYCVGPLMLFSLIS
-216 FIISFL
+216 FTVSFL
-222 GYGYNMIP
+222 GYGFNMIP
-230 AEVRLEQETA
+230 AEVRLEQ
-240 DMYSTYTTVI
+240 D
-250 EMRYHRKIIEENTT
+250 
-264 EDLLPFDRYAYA
+264 
-276 SYGMVGFLALAM
+276 
-288 VGAICY
+288 
-294 RPLLYSVAPLMLFS
+294 
-308 LISFIISF
+308 
-316 LGYGYNMIPAEVR
+316 
-329 LEQETADE
+329 TADE
-337 PLEVMEESED
+337 PLEVMEESEE
-347 VGLASEKISII
+347 VGLGSEKISII

>member
-29 IRWSNR
+29 IRWTNR

-44 AFSMFVLAGHYVL
+44 AFSMFVLAWHYVL
-57 QMAYG
+57 QMVCG

-68 EVGAVV
+68 EIGAVV
-74 NVLFYTPISFIIS
+74 NVLFYSPVSFFIS

-97 SGRKKFALLGC
+97 GGRKKFALLGC

-168 TEDLLPFDRYAYA
+168 TEDLLPFDRNTYTT
-181 SYGMVGFLALAM
+181 YGLAGIMVLAM

-202 LYSVAPLMLFSLIS
+202 LYCVGPLMLFSLIS
-216 FIISFL
+216 FTISFL

-230 AEVRLEQETA
+230 AEVRLEL
-240 DMYSTYTTVI
+240 D
-250 EMRYHRKIIEENTT
+250 
-264 EDLLPFDRYAYA
+264 
-276 SYGMVGFLALAM
+276 
-288 VGAICY
+288 
-294 RPLLYSVAPLMLFS
+294 
-308 LISFIISF
+308 
-316 LGYGYNMIPAEVR
+316 
-329 LEQETADE
+329 TADE
-337 PLEVMEESED
+337 PLEVMEESEE
-347 VGLASEKISII
+347 VGLGSEKISII
-358 ESMLAS
+358 ESMLTS

-388 RNELSLYFENCLKS
+388 RNELSMYFENCLKS

>member
-15 VSMLGLILVLSRFQ
+15 VSMLGLMLVLSRFQ
-29 IRWSNR
+29 IRWTNR

-44 AFSMFVLAGHYVL
+44 AFSMFVLAWHYVL
-57 QMAYG
+57 QMVCG

-68 EVGAVV
+68 EIGAVV
-74 NVLFYTPISFIIS
+74 NVLFYSPVSSFIS

-97 SGRKKFALLGC
+97 GGRKKFALLGC

-168 TEDLLPFDRYAYA
+168 TEDLLPFDRYTYTT
-181 SYGMVGFLALAM
+181 YGLAGIMVLAM

-202 LYSVAPLMLFSLIS
+202 LYCVGPLMLFSLIS
-216 FIISFL
+216 FTISFL

-230 AEVRLEQETA
+230 AEVRLEL
-240 DMYSTYTTVI
+240 D
-250 EMRYHRKIIEENTT
+250 
-264 EDLLPFDRYAYA
+264 
-276 SYGMVGFLALAM
+276 
-288 VGAICY
+288 
-294 RPLLYSVAPLMLFS
+294 
-308 LISFIISF
+308 
-316 LGYGYNMIPAEVR
+316 
-329 LEQETADE
+329 TADE
-337 PLEVMEESED
+337 PLEVMEESEE
-347 VGLASEKISII
+347 VGLGSEKISII

-364 WCDKGGYRDST
+364 WCDKGGFRDST

-388 RNELSLYFENCLKS
+388 RNELSMYFENCLKS

>member
-29 IRWSNR
+29 IRWTNR
-35 RYEVSRWLL
+35 RYEVFRWLL
-44 AFSMFVLAGHYVL
+44 AFSMFVLAWHYVL
-57 QMAYG
+57 QMVCG

-68 EVGAVV
+68 EIGAVV
-74 NVLFYTPISFIIS
+74 NVLFYSPVSFIIS

-97 SGRKKFALLGC
+97 SGRKKFALMGC

-124 TPRGMHMGEWLYV
+124 TPRGMRMGEWLYV

-168 TEDLLPFDRYAYA
+168 TEDLLPFDRYTT
-181 SYGMVGFLALAM
+181 YGLAGIMVLAM

-202 LYSVAPLMLFSLIS
+202 LYCVGPLMLFSLIS
-216 FIISFL
+216 FTISFL

-230 AEVRLEQETA
+230 AEVRLEL
-240 DMYSTYTTVI
+240 D
-250 EMRYHRKIIEENTT
+250 
-264 EDLLPFDRYAYA
+264 
-276 SYGMVGFLALAM
+276 
-288 VGAICY
+288 
-294 RPLLYSVAPLMLFS
+294 
-308 LISFIISF
+308 
-316 LGYGYNMIPAEVR
+316 
-329 LEQETADE
+329 TADE
-337 PLEVMEESED
+337 PLEVMEESEE
-347 VGLASEKISII
+347 VGLGSEKISII

-388 RNELSLYFENCLKS
+388 RNELSLYFENYLKS

>member
-29 IRWSNR
+29 IRWTNR

-44 AFSMFVLAGHYVL
+44 AFSMFVLAWHYVL
-57 QMAYG
+57 QMVCG

-68 EVGAVV
+68 EIGAVV
-74 NVLFYTPISFIIS
+74 NVLFYSPVSSFIS

-97 SGRKKFALLGC
+97 GGRKKFALLGC

-168 TEDLLPFDRYAYA
+168 TEDLLPFDRYTYTT
-181 SYGMVGFLALAM
+181 YGLAGIMVLAM

-202 LYSVAPLMLFSLIS
+202 LYCVAPLMLFSLIS
-216 FIISFL
+216 FTISFL

-230 AEVRLEQETA
+230 AEVRLEL
-240 DMYSTYTTVI
+240 D
-250 EMRYHRKIIEENTT
+250 
-264 EDLLPFDRYAYA
+264 
-276 SYGMVGFLALAM
+276 
-288 VGAICY
+288 
-294 RPLLYSVAPLMLFS
+294 
-308 LISFIISF
+308 
-316 LGYGYNMIPAEVR
+316 
-329 LEQETADE
+329 TADE
-337 PLEVMEESED
+337 PLEVMEESEE
-347 VGLASEKISII
+347 VGLGSEKISII

-364 WCDKGGYRDST
+364 WCDKGGFRDSK

-388 RNELSLYFENCLKS
+388 RNELSLYFENYLKS

>member
-29 IRWSNR
+29 IRWTNR

-44 AFSMFVLAGHYVL
+44 AFSMFVLAWHYVL
-57 QMAYG
+57 QMVCG

-68 EVGAVV
+68 EIGAVV
-74 NVLFYTPISFIIS
+74 NVLFYSPVSFFIS

-97 SGRKKFALLGC
+97 GGRKKFALLGC

-168 TEDLLPFDRYAYA
+168 TEDLLPFDRYTYTT
-181 SYGMVGFLALAM
+181 YGLACIMVLAM

-202 LYSVAPLMLFSLIS
+202 LYCVGPLMLFSLIS
-216 FIISFL
+216 FTISFL

-230 AEVRLEQETA
+230 AEVRLEL
-240 DMYSTYTTVI
+240 D
-250 EMRYHRKIIEENTT
+250 
-264 EDLLPFDRYAYA
+264 
-276 SYGMVGFLALAM
+276 
-288 VGAICY
+288 
-294 RPLLYSVAPLMLFS
+294 
-308 LISFIISF
+308 
-316 LGYGYNMIPAEVR
+316 
-329 LEQETADE
+329 TADE
-337 PLEVMEESED
+337 PLEVMEESEE
-347 VGLASEKISII
+347 VGLGSEKISII
-358 ESMLAS
+358 ESMLTS

-388 RNELSLYFENCLKS
+388 RNELSLYFENYLKS